1 MFKRQMFNKCRN
13 VAGVIRN
20 AVSARWRLARIS
32 FAQGKGNH
40 STTQSLKE
48 WQIVIG
54 IFSCAG
60 NDQKRQRIFMS
71 LTLSRYCKLTSPFL
85 QNLSTGEGHYPEPPF
100 RNLLSGISSLT
111 SKTASL

>member
-1 MFKRQMFNKCRN
+1 MFNKCHN
-13 VAGVIRN
+13 VAGVILN

-32 FAQGKGNH
+32 SAQGKGNH

-54 IFSCAG
+54 IFNCAG

-71 LTLSRYCKLTSPFL
+71 LTIVKIL
-85 QNLSTGEGHYPEPPF
+85 
-100 RNLLSGISSLT
+100 
-111 SKTASL
+111 